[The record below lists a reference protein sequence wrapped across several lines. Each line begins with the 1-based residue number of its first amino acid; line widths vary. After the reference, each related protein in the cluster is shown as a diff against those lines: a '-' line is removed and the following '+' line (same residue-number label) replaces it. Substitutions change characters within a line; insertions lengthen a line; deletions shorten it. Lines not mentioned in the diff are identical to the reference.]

1 MTTHQATHDARPF
14 AAAPV
19 PRTGWRQTLQN
30 ALVITRREVRDS
42 LRDWRIIVPI
52 FLLTLVFPLLAT
64 GMTHIFT
71 GFFEDNG
78 AEDLL
83 PALLPLM
90 PMVVGFFPI
99 SISLVIALETFVGEK
114 ERRSLEPL
122 LSTPLTNTELYMG
135 KTLAAMIP
143 PLLASYTG
151 IAIYVGSLVL
161 GKQQWRPEPVLIV
174 QILLLTT
181 FQALVMVT
189 GAVVVSS
196 QTTSTRAANLLA
208 SFIIIPMSM
217 LMILESTIMVKPYKR
232 YLLWYIM
239 VGMIVT
245 VILLVRMG
253 ARIFNREELLGR
265 AVDQLN
271 LRWSWR
277 VFWGEGRGPIGEDF
291 HLGRWYRL
299 SVWPT
304 VRSLRTP
311 ALVVLIVLA
320 AMFAAGWALADRWPV
335 PLDQF
340 QADDETMLDNLRSWL
355 ELGQQNPHLIFF
367 ALTQNLRV
375 LAAATLLAIFTFGVM
390 GLVIVS
396 IPFGILGFVLAQVT
410 HAHLSLWPFMLGVLP
425 HGIAEVPAIVLA
437 AAAALRLGSIVTRP
451 PEDMTV
457 SEAWLRALGGAVKI
471 GVGVVLPLLI
481 VAAVLEVTVTP
492 RVVQWAIGL

>member
-1 MTTHQATHDARPF
+1 MTTHQATHEVRPL
-14 AAAPV
+14 AATPL
-19 PRTGWRQTLQN
+19 PRSGWRQTLQN

-42 LRDWRIIVPI
+42 LRDWRIMVPI

-64 GMTHIFT
+64 GMTHLFT
-71 GFFEDNG
+71 GFFENNG

-151 IAIYVGSLVL
+151 IAIYVGSLML

-239 VGMIVT
+239 LGMVMT

-271 LRWSWR
+271 LRWSWHI
-277 VFWGEGRGPIGEDF
+277 FWDELRGPIGEHF
-291 HLGRWYRL
+291 QLGRWYRL

-304 VRSLRTP
+304 VRRLRTP
-311 ALVVLIVLA
+311 ALVVLLVLA
-320 AMFAAGWALADRWPV
+320 AAFAVGWRLADRWPV
-335 PLDQF
+335 PLDQY
-340 QADDETMLDNLRSWL
+340 QDEQTMLDNVRSWL
-355 ELGQQNPHLIFF
+355 ELGQSNPHLIFF

-375 LAAATLLAIFTFGVM
+375 LAVATLLAIFTFGVM
-390 GLVIVS
+390 ALVIVS
-396 IPFGILGFVLAQVT
+396 IPFGILGFVLAQVA
-410 HAHLSLWPFMLGVLP
+410 HAHMNVAPFMLGVLP
-425 HGIAEVPAIVLA
+425 HGVMEVPAIVLA
-437 AAAALRLGSIVTRP
+437 AAAALRLGSVVTHP
-451 PEDMTV
+451 PEDVTV
-457 SEAWLRALGGAVKI
+457 SEAWLRALGDAVKI

-481 VAAVLEVTVTP
+481 VAAVLEITVTP
-492 RVVQWAIGL
+492 HVVQWALGL